1 MKQYLKKYSLLIVL
15 LVVLIYLIYYLSAFG
30 IIAHSDSYHGY
41 NAYFNFNRY
50 FFSWDNI
57 DNGGKD
63 MSFRPTLFT
72 MAFASFLNFIN
83 LSLAS
88 TGLIILLFLLIWFF
102 SYKIVTY
109 VVYIPKYRYDLHFI
123 VILLCSMSI
132 LLPDYK
138 AYLAESSTIF
148 WGLMFSTITFYYYLK
163 AIYEQKL
170 LYTVIAAIFLQC
182 AFIDV
187 SSVIIFLFY
196 SMIFTLIY
204 FAYLLLVD
212 KIKIVIR
219 IIKLLVIFSVLN
231 IGFNVYWILLSTH
244 LALTNSSRLNIFLS
258 SSDTTDTVLSFTSSL
273 NELGYNLLL
282 GRTNL
287 FINKYYPSHLLLIE
301 LLFTLLFVLIA
312 FVSISVFKKVPDNTK
327 KPLLYPLYMLLLLML
342 LLSFGPSD
350 VFGVFNFLWHNIP
363 GFKLFRNF
371 FKFHRVLALLYPI
384 FASFFLVAIYDRLHS
399 GFKKV
404 VIAFCFMLFVIRLY
418 PFIYGFEVYAPFH
431 IPKAYFE
438 FSDYGKSLQREVHI
452 GYLPVISWH
461 QTFSW
466 SNKLYDM
473 EDPFVFFATKP
484 SYINSAAYVTSPLRI
499 INQND
504 VYYLINNQLDTYLKL
519 LSIRNIGYLV
529 LRSDHNQE
537 YIKRISNTNSYI
549 TNLNISK
556 MKENL
561 DNLIDQNAIKHFD
574 GFDLYEIPQNST
586 LPLFYSANKISYTVA
601 DPADAISELVK
612 IDNLRDIKIF
622 YKQNL
627 NLVDLISEETELSTP
642 KIKFKQINPTKYRVQ
657 IFSSGEKFFLV
668 FIQNFSDNWKV
679 FLNPSGITTP
689 SSTEDYVSPEYFD
702 VIQDNN
708 LLAGPYNETWNNK
721 FFIAEKNHYVVNA
734 FANGWVVESD
744 YICSLSKS
752 ACTYN
757 SDGSVDFELIVE
769 FVPQKTYIIGFII
782 TGVFYLLG
790 IGSVVLVI
798 LKRAFRKK

>member
-1 MKQYLKKYSLLIVL
+1 MKQYLKKYSLLLVL
-15 LVVLIYLIYYLSAFG
+15 LGVLIYLIYYLSAFG

-88 TGLIILLFLLIWFF
+88 AGLIFVLFLFIWFF

-109 VVYIPKYRYDLHFI
+109 IVPIPKNKYSLHFI

-138 AYLAESSTIF
+138 AYLSESSTIF

-163 AIYEQKL
+163 AIYERNL
-170 LYTVIAAIFLQC
+170 LYIVIAAIFLQC

-187 SSVIIFLFY
+187 SAVLLFVFY
-196 SMIFTLIY
+196 SGLFTFSY
-204 FAYLLLVD
+204 FAYLLLD
-212 KIKIVIR
+212 GKIRSVLSL
-219 IIKLLVIFSVLN
+219 IKLLIFFVILN
-231 IGFNVYWILLSTH
+231 IGLNAYWILLSVN
-244 LALTNSSRLNIFLS
+244 LTLTSTSQLNTFLS
-258 SSDTTDTVLSFTSSL
+258 SSGTTDSILSFTSSL
-273 NELGYNLLL
+273 NALGYNILL
-282 GRTNL
+282 GRENL
-287 FINKYYPSHLLLIE
+287 FINKYYPSYLLIIE
-301 LLFTLLFVLIA
+301 IIFMLSFIFSC
-312 FVSISVFKKVPDNTK
+312 FVSVLFFKRAPKNSK
-327 KPLLYPLYMLLLLML
+327 KSLLYPLYLLLLVML

-350 VFGVFNFLWHNIP
+350 IFGVFNFFWEHLP
-363 GFKLFRNF
+363 GFKVFRNF
-371 FKFHRVLALLYPI
+371 FKFHRVLSLLYPI
-384 FASFFLVAIYDRLHS
+384 FATLLLASFYDSLRPTL
-399 GFKKV
+399 KKV
-404 VIAFCFMLFVIRLY
+404 ILILSILLFIVRLY
-418 PFIYGFEVYAPFH
+418 PFIYGFRVYAPFH
-431 IPKAYFE
+431 IPNAYFE
-438 FSDYGKSLQREVHI
+438 FAEYGKSLPRNTHVM
-452 GYLPVISWH
+452 YLPVIAWH

-466 SNKLYDM
+466 SNPLYDM
-473 EDPFVFFATKP
+473 ADPFAFFSTKP
-484 SYINSAAYVTSPLRI
+484 SYISSAAYVSNVLDL
-499 INQND
+499 INQNATS
-504 VYYLINNQLDTYLKL
+504 YLVNDQLDSYLKL
-519 LSIRNIGYLV
+519 LGVRNIGYLV
-529 LRSDHNQE
+529 LRYDHNQN
-537 YIKRISNTNSYI
+537 YLKRISDNTANVH
-549 TNLNISK
+549 NLNIS
-556 MKENL
+556 
-561 DNLIDQNAIKHFD
+561 AIKKALDDLVSVGSVTHFD

-627 NLVDLISEETELSTP
+627 NLVDLISEETELSIP

-798 LKRAFRKK
+798 LKRVFRKK